1 MTLIVD
7 TSVALKWVVAEDGSD
22 RAATFLGGDLVAP
35 ELLLSELGNAL
46 WKKVRQGEIGALHAT
61 AAFAEIEAWLPIVTT
76 LPASARGLEIA
87 LTLDHP
93 VYDCL
98 YLALAEMTGWKVL
111 TADRR
116 LIANCRDTAFAAL
129 LASLDDADPPDV

>member
-22 RAATFLGGDLVAP
+22 RAAAFLGGDLVAP

-46 WKKVRQGEIGALHAT
+46 WKKVRKREIDVMQAT
-61 AAFAEIEAWLPIVTT
+61 AAFAEIAAWLPIVTT
-76 LPASARGLEIA
+76 IPVSSRGLEIA
-87 LTLDHP
+87 LTLGHP

-98 YLALAEMTGWKVL
+98 YLALAEATGWKIL
-111 TADRR
+111 TADQR
-116 LIANCRDTAFAAL
+116 LLANCQDTVFATL
-129 LASLDDADPPDV
+129 LVSLDDADDSGV

>member
-7 TSVALKWVVAEDGSD
+7 TSVVLKWAVAEDGSD
-22 RAATFLGGDLVAP
+22 RAAAFLGSDLVAP
-35 ELLLSELGNAL
+35 ELLLGELGNAL
-46 WKKVRQGEIGALHAT
+46 WKKVGKEEIGPVQAA

-76 LPASARGLEIA
+76 VPVSRRALEIA
-87 LTLDHP
+87 LVLGHP

-98 YLALAEMTGWKVL
+98 YLALAEATGWNIL

-116 LIANCRDTAFAAL
+116 LIERCRDTAFAAL
-129 LASLDDADPPDV
+129 LTSLDDADASGA